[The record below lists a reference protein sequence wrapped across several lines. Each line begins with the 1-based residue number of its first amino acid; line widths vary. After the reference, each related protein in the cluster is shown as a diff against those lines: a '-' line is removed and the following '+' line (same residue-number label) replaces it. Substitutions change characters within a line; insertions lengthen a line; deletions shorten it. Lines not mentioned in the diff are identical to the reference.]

1 MKYYKLINEDGEEFY
16 IDSKTDLSD
25 EEVFEV
31 AVDSGLI
38 DTFGFDDCTIE
49 EISEDEYEESSD

>member
-38 DTFGFDDCTIE
+38 DAFGFDGYSTE
-49 EISEDEYEESSD
+49 EISED